1 MLTTVAGNLIA
12 VYRAAIACITAVI
25 VHGIGIE
32 DFTPFAWLI
41 NAEAIIMT
49 RHRRKVTGNDNFV
62 TLFIA
67 THKDQHR
74 AFFVIHHQPFKA
86 VRVKIQFMHCFMV
99 AVGVVQ
105 IAHQT
110 LDTVV
115 PVIAAFQQMP
125 VEAGIMVP
133 LTALGKFVPHEQQFL
148 PGNAH
153 IQP

>member
-32 DFTPFAWLI
+32 DFTPFARLVY
-41 NAEAIIMT
+41 AEAIIMT
-49 RHRRKVTGNDNFV
+49 RYRRKVTGNDDFV

-99 AVGVVQ
+99 AVGEVQ

-125 VEAGIMVP
+125 VEAGVMVP
-133 LTALGKFVPHEQQFL
+133 LAALANSLPMNSSFL

>member
-32 DFTPFAWLI
+32 DFTPFARLVY
-41 NAEAIIMT
+41 AEAIIMT
-49 RHRRKVTGNDNFV
+49 RYRRKVTGNDDFV

-67 THKDQHR
+67 THKISTERSLSSTTSHSKPYGSKSSSCI
-74 AFFVIHHQPFKA
+74 A
-86 VRVKIQFMHCFMV
+86 FMV
-99 AVGVVQ
+99 AVGEVQ

-125 VEAGIMVP
+125 VEAGVMVP
-133 LTALGKFVPHEQQFL
+133 LAALGKFVTHEQ
-148 PGNAH
+148 
-153 IQP
+153 